1 MEEIVKHRPPELME
15 EIVEEVLLR
24 FPSEDPAS
32 LVRAALVSK
41 RWCRLVSGRGF
52 RRRFR
57 EFHRAPPLL
66 GLLCNRADDA
76 RCIPTAAACGPP
88 TRATAASC
96 STTRPG
102 VAATPGRISSPYGI
116 PSPASSGSFPWCP
129 WPCGPGTRPCSAP
142 PATAVTISTA
152 TAILSSSS
160 SWGPSTTGR
169 SLASTH
175 PRPTR
180 GAAPTSRAS
189 APMAPLRLG
198 TLVCSSAARS
208 TSNVTRKEESST
220 MIWRQQKCPR
230 FAYQKALARVLC
242 SWLQRMAGLDLPSCD
257 RARLY
262 LSSREHGPDDGD
274 AGWERSRVIEL
285 GALLPYGA
293 ILPQVAGF
301 AETGGGVIF
310 IWTGAGFF
318 SIDLKSGRSKEVG
331 ESCGFDR
338 SVVPYM
344 SFSTPALKAVST
356 DE

>member
-1 MEEIVKHRPPELME
+1 MPELMEMMEEIVKHRPPELME

-76 RCIPTAAACGPP
+76 RCIPTCSFRPPRRAPRPAGRPLRELPVVPLALRTWNAAVLCAAGDRCDHLDCHRDPFLVVLVGTFHHWTLPCVYSSE
-88 TRATAASC
+88 TDTWSGTNFASYVLVGGAIYFKCHKERRILNYDLATAEMSKIRLPKGAGE
-96 STTRPG
+96 G
-102 VAATPGRISSPYGI
+102 VVLMATKDG
-116 PSPASSGSFPWCP
+116 
-129 WPCGPGTRPCSAP
+129 
-142 PATAVTISTA
+142 
-152 TAILSSSS
+152 
-160 SWGPSTTGR
+160 
-169 SLASTH
+169 
-175 PRPTR
+175 
-180 GAAPTSRAS
+180 
-189 APMAPLRLG
+189 RLG
-198 TLVCSSAARS
+198 
-208 TSNVTRKEESST
+208 
-220 MIWRQQKCPR
+220 
-230 FAYQKALARVLC
+230 FAI
-242 SWLQRMAGLDLPSCD
+242 
-257 RARLY
+257 
-262 LSSREHGPDDGD
+262 HGPDDGD

-344 SFSTPALKAVST
+344 SFSTPGT
-356 DE
+356 DLIGF